1 MAKGPH
7 REAQRVVLP
16 NGMWILLYAD
26 GSLKLAG
33 YDQALTVTEVQNRD
47 GGAQVFLSVRP
58 TSESP
63 RTIRPLPNDLVTVE
77 RRVMDAL
84 HRAAE
89 R

>member
-26 GSLKLAG
+26 GIIKLAG
-33 YDQALTVTEVQNRD
+33 YDRRLTITEVQNRS
-47 GGAQVFLSVRP
+47 GGAQVFLSVKAA
-58 TSESP
+58 SDSP

-84 HRAAE
+84 HRAAQ